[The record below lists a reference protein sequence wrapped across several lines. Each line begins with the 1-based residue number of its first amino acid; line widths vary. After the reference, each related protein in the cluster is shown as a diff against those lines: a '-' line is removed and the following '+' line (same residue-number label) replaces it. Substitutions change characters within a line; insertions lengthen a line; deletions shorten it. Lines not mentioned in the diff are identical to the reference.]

1 MKNLLVLMLAS
12 LLAATA
18 TAQKVT
24 PLLTKPMPEQPGRQ
38 IEVITV
44 DFAPG
49 AVNPVHRHNA
59 HAVVYALNGEI
70 EMQVRGGTLQHLGS
84 GQVFYEG
91 PNDVHTVARN
101 ASKTK
106 PAKFVVFLVKDESA
120 PS

>member
-59 HAVVYALNGEI
+59 HAVVYVLNGEI
-70 EMQVRGGTLQHLGS
+70 RDAGKRRH
-84 GQVFYEG
+84 
-91 PNDVHTVARN
+91 A
-101 ASKTK
+101 
-106 PAKFVVFLVKDESA
+106 PAPGFWSSLL
-120 PS
+120 

>member
-1 MKNLLVLMLAS
+1 MFEGISNMTNLLVLMLAS

-49 AVNPVHRHNA
+49 ARILPGFERLSRQKLPHRTKA
-59 HAVVYALNGEI
+59 H
-70 EMQVRGGTLQHLGS
+70 
-84 GQVFYEG
+84 
-91 PNDVHTVARN
+91 
-101 ASKTK
+101 
-106 PAKFVVFLVKDESA
+106 
-120 PS
+120 